1 VEVVVLCVLVSV
13 NNEGL
18 GEQSTFSAVSRVL
31 LLEGFSRKSIA
42 SILRP
47 CPTKFLT
54 LIAIGE

>member
-1 VEVVVLCVLVSV
+1 VLVSV

-18 GEQSTFSAVSRVL
+18 EEQSTFSAISQV

-42 SILRP
+42 NILRP

-54 LIAIGE
+54 LIVIGA